1 MDSRLHGN
9 AEQLWT
15 SQPVTRY
22 PMPSRLATTVCAALL
37 LANTASA
44 QQRSDWKTGATC
56 YEIFVRSFYDSD
68 GDGVGDLKGLTQKL
82 DYINDGNPNSTKSL
96 GARCIWLMPVDASPS
111 YHGYDVTNYYH
122 VNPQYGTD
130 DDFKHLV
137 AAAHKHGIK
146 VLVDLV
152 LNHASSEHP
161 YFKEALRDTASP
173 HRSWFRFSKT
183 LPDQKGPW
191 GQLVWHK
198 SPVRDEYYY
207 GLFTAEMPDLNYEN
221 PVVRQ
226 EASNVAKFWLTQMG
240 VDGFRLDAVPYL
252 IEEGNK
258 LDHTAGTHA
267 VLRQFSADVK
277 RMKPDA
283 YTIGEVWDSI
293 GTQLTY
299 YPDQLDAYFTFEASD
314 AILMSV
320 RDGSSKNL
328 LAPLLRM
335 QSKLPSYRYS
345 PFLRNHDQ
353 TRTMTVLGNDMPR
366 ARLAAE
372 LLLTLPG
379 LPYVYYGEE
388 IGMTGDKPDPRLR
401 TPMQW
406 TPGTAAGFTKGH
418 VWEPLMPDSATAN
431 VQVQNADKGSLL
443 NLYRR
448 LIHLRSSNAALASG
462 TLIPLEAS
470 NGAAA
475 AWVRR
480 DGKRMVLVVANL
492 GTSPLSNVTLSSA
505 VGGLSAGV
513 FRAKDLLGGG
523 VGADIT
529 IERGGNLQG
538 YAPLPTLAPMQTY
551 VFQLT
556 SQ

>member
-1 MDSRLHGN
+1 MH
-9 AEQLWT
+9 
-15 SQPVTRY
+15 
-22 PMPSRLATTVCAALL
+22 SRLATTFCAALVL
-37 LANTASA
+37 TTAASA
-44 QQRSDWKTGATC
+44 QKAPDWTTGATC

-68 GDGVGDLKGLTQKL
+68 GDGVGDLNGLTQKL

-122 VNPQYGTD
+122 VNPQYGSD
-130 DDFKHLV
+130 DDFKRLV

-152 LNHASSEHP
+152 LNHSSNEHP

-173 HRSWFRFSKT
+173 HRNWYIFSKT
-183 LPDQKGPW
+183 KPDYSGVW
-191 GQLVWHK
+191 GQEVWHK

-207 GLFTAEMPDLNYEN
+207 GLFTREMPDLNYEN
-221 PVVRQ
+221 PAVRQ
-226 EASNVAKFWLTQMG
+226 EATNIAKFWLTQMG
-240 VDGFRLDAVPYL
+240 VDGFRLDAVSYL
-252 IEEGNK
+252 VEEGRK
-258 LDHTAGTHA
+258 LDHTKGTHD

-277 RMKPDA
+277 RIKPNA
-283 YTIGEVWDSI
+283 YTIGEVWDTI
-293 GTQLTY
+293 GTQLAY

-314 AILMSV
+314 AILRAV
-320 RDGSSKNL
+320 RDGSSKGL

-335 QSKLPSYRYS
+335 QSKLPSWRYS

-353 TRTMTVLGNDMPR
+353 TRTVTALGGDLAR
-366 ARLAAE
+366 ARLAAQ

-388 IGMTGDKPDPRLR
+388 IGMRGDKPDPRLR

-406 TPGTAAGFTKGH
+406 TPATAAGFTTGH

-431 VQVQNADKGSLL
+431 VQRQEADKSSLL

-448 LIHLRSSNAALASG
+448 LIHLRSANSAIGSG
-462 TLIPLEAS
+462 TLIPLDAS
-470 NGAAA
+470 NSAAA

-480 DGKRMVLVVANL
+480 DGSRMVLVVANL
-492 GTSPLSNVTLSSA
+492 GTTPLSNVALSTSE
-505 VGGLSAGV
+505 GGLSAGM
-513 FRAKDLLGGG
+513 FSLKDLLGGSAS
-523 VGADIT
+523 ADLT
-529 IERGGNLQG
+529 VERGGNVQG
-538 YAPLPTLAPMQTY
+538 YVPMPTLAPMQTY
-551 VFQLT
+551 IFELT
-556 SQ
+556 ERR

>member
-1 MDSRLHGN
+1 MPR
-9 AEQLWT
+9 QLAAA
-15 SQPVTRY
+15 V
-22 PMPSRLATTVCAALL
+22 LAASVLVSP
-37 LANTASA
+37 ASA
-44 QQRSDWKTGATC
+44 QHATDWKAGATC

-82 DYINDGNPNSTKSL
+82 DYINDGNPNSTTSL
-96 GARCIWLMPVDASPS
+96 GAKCIWLMPVDASPS

-130 DDFKHLV
+130 DDFKRLV

-152 LNHASSEHP
+152 LNHSSSEHP
-161 YFKEALRDTASP
+161 YFKEALRDTTSP
-173 HRSWFRFSKT
+173 HRNWYRFSQTK
-183 LPDQKGPW
+183 PDYKGVW
-191 GQLVWHK
+191 GQEVWHK

-207 GLFTAEMPDLNYEN
+207 GLFTAEMPDLNYET
-221 PVVRQ
+221 PAVRQ
-226 EASNVAKFWLTQMG
+226 EATNIARFWLTKMG
-240 VDGFRLDAVPYL
+240 VDGFRLDAVSYL
-252 IEEGNK
+252 IEEGKK
-258 LDHTAGTHA
+258 LDHTKGTHD

-277 RMKPDA
+277 RIKPDA
-283 YTIGEVWDSI
+283 YTIGEVWDTI
-293 GTQLTY
+293 GTQLAY

-314 AILMSV
+314 AILGAV
-320 RDGSSKNL
+320 RNGSSKGL

-353 TRTMTVLGNDMPR
+353 TRTMTALGGDMAR
-366 ARLAAE
+366 AKLAAQ
-372 LLLTLPG
+372 LLLALPG

-406 TPGTAAGFTKGH
+406 TPATGAGFTKGY

-431 VQVQNADKGSLL
+431 VQVQETDKGSLL
-443 NLYRR
+443 NLYRK
-448 LIHLRSSNAALASG
+448 LIHLRSSNAALANG
-462 TLIPLEAS
+462 TLIPLDAN

-480 DGKRMVLVVANL
+480 DGSHMVLVVANL
-492 GTSPLSNVTLSSA
+492 GTTPLANVALSA
-505 VGGLSAGV
+505 PEGGLSAGIFKV
-513 FRAKDLLGGG
+513 KDLLGGTA
-523 VGADIT
+523 GADLT
-529 IERGGNLQG
+529 IERGGNVQG
-538 YAPLPTLAPMQTY
+538 YVPVGTLSPMQTY
-551 VFQLT
+551 IFELT
-556 SQ
+556 EKR

>member
-1 MDSRLHGN
+1 
-9 AEQLWT
+9 
-15 SQPVTRY
+15 
-22 PMPSRLATTVCAALL
+22 MPSRLATALL
-37 LANTASA
+37 AASVLTSPA
-44 QQRSDWKTGATC
+44 QAQGGSDWKRGATC

-68 GDGVGDLKGLTQKL
+68 GDGVGDLRGLTQKL
-82 DYINDGNPNSTKSL
+82 DYINDGNPRSTKSL

-111 YHGYDVTNYYH
+111 YHGYDVKDYYRVH
-122 VNPQYGTD
+122 PDYGTN
-130 DDFKHLV
+130 DDFKRLV
-137 AAAHKHGIK
+137 TAAHKRGIR

-161 YFKEALRDTASP
+161 FFKEALRDTDSP
-173 HRSWFRFSKT
+173 HRNWFRFSKIK
-183 LPDQKGPW
+183 PDQKGPW
-191 GQLVWHK
+191 GQAVWHK

-226 EASNVAKFWLTQMG
+226 EASNVAKFWLTQMH

-267 VLRQFSADVK
+267 VLHQFSADVK
-277 RMKPDA
+277 RISPSA

-293 GTQLTY
+293 GTQLAY

-314 AILMSV
+314 AILNAV
-320 RDGSSKNL
+320 RSGSSKGL

-353 TRTMTVLGNDMPR
+353 TRTMTALGNDMSR
-366 ARLAAE
+366 ARLAAQ

-406 TPGTAAGFTKGH
+406 TPGTGAGFTNGH

-431 VQVQNADKGSLL
+431 VLVQDAGKGSLL
-443 NLYRR
+443 NLYRT
-448 LIHLRSSNAALASG
+448 LIHLRSSNTALASG
-462 TLIPLEAS
+462 TLIPVDAN

-480 DGKRMVLVVANL
+480 DGTHMVLVVANL
-492 GTSPLSNVTLSSA
+492 GTTPLSNVALSSDA
-505 VGGLSAGV
+505 GGLSAGV
-513 FRAKDLLGGG
+513 FRIKDLLSGSA
-523 VGADIT
+523 GAELT
-529 IERGGNLQG
+529 VERGGNVRG
-538 YAPLPTLAPMQTY
+538 YVPLATLAPMQTY
-551 VFQLT
+551 VFELT
-556 SQ
+556 SR